1 MVKSSQRGFTLIEL
15 VVVIVILGILAA
27 FAIPRF
33 ARLDTSARVAS
44 VRALE
49 GSLRS
54 GSALA
59 RSLWLAQ
66 GTSPATVPMEGNN
79 IAMTAGY
86 PAPTAA
92 GIAATLADGTV
103 VGAGVTTPGRWRT
116 TVVSPTV
123 IEFRLNGATTPANC
137 FVRYTWDGVAATGPT
152 IALPNANALNN
163 PNNNPCQ

>member
-27 FAIPRF
+27 FALPRF

-54 GSALA
+54 GNALA

-66 GTSPATVPMEGNN
+66 GTGAATVNMEGV
-79 IAMTAGY
+79 AVTMTAGY

-92 GIAATLADGTV
+92 GISNTLTTGTV
-103 VGAGVTTPGRWRT
+103 VPAANLTPGRWHAVVVNAT
-116 TVVSPTV
+116 T
-123 IEFRLNGATTPANC
+123 IQFQLNGAVTPANC
-137 FVRYTWDGVAATGPT
+137 FVQYVWDGVAATGPVITLPAT
-152 IALPNANALNN
+152 INN
-163 PNNNPCQ
+163 PTNTSPCL

>member
-27 FAIPRF
+27 FALPRF

-54 GSALA
+54 SNALA

-66 GTSPATVPMEGNN
+66 GTNPAAVNMEGVGV
-79 IAMTAGY
+79 AMTAGY
-86 PAPTAA
+86 PAPTAG
-92 GIAATLADGTV
+92 GIGNTLATGTV
-103 VGAGVTTPGRWRT
+103 VAAGNNTPGRWQTAIINPT
-116 TVVSPTV
+116 T
-123 IEFRLNGATTPANC
+123 IRFHLNGAVAPAACYVEYQWN
-137 FVRYTWDGVAATGPT
+137 GVAATGPT
-152 IALPNANALNN
+152 IALPPTINN
-163 PNNNPCQ
+163 PTNTSPCQ